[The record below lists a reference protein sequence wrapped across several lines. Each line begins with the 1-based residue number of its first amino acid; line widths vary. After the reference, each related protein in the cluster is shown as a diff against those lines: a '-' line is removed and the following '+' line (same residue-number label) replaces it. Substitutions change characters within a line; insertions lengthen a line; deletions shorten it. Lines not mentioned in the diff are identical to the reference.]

1 MTEAGMAE
9 ELPGLQAGAF
19 AKLDAEP
26 DELFY
31 EPARLVTHIDD
42 GAIAALT
49 EFYRV
54 LLPAGGVLLDLMSS
68 WVSHL
73 PPEISYA
80 EVIGHGMNVE
90 ELAANPR
97 FDRWFV
103 QNLNRDTGLP
113 LAAAS
118 LDAATIC
125 VSIQYLEEPV
135 AVLREVRRVLRPQA
149 PLVIAFSNR
158 CFWTKAVAIWRAL
171 DDAGHARL
179 VETYLRQ
186 AGFAGIET
194 HRLREWVED
203 ESDPLFA
210 VVGRATGV

>member
-1 MTEAGMAE
+1 MRD
-9 ELPGLQAGAF
+9 ELPGLPAGAF

-49 EFYRV
+49 GFYRRM
-54 LLPAGGVLLDLMSS
+54 LPAGGELLDLMSS

-73 PPEISYA
+73 PPETAYA
-80 EVIGHGMNVE
+80 EVIGHGMNAE

-97 FDRWFV
+97 LDRWFV
-103 QNLNRDTGLP
+103 QNLNRAVDLP

-125 VSIQYLEEPV
+125 VSIQYLEQPV
-135 AVLREVRRVLRPQA
+135 PVLREVRRVLRPQA
-149 PLVIAFSNR
+149 PIVISFSNR

-171 DDAGHARL
+171 DDAGHAGL
-179 VETYLRQ
+179 VEDYLRH

-194 HRLREWVED
+194 HRLREWIED

-210 VVGRATGV
+210 VVGRAPAV